1 MDGFTLLASGFGS
14 IEGPAIDDEGGLYFS
29 DVPNG
34 GVYRLSPNGQVETIV
49 PRRKGVGGIVLHA
62 DGGIVVAG
70 RDVSWVVNGRTEV
83 ILSRADLPS
92 ESLVPTGFN
101 DMCADGQGRIFAGVL
116 RRDASGEMS
125 GYQLLMIEKPGAAVA
140 VDVGSGTLPNG
151 AATSPDGR
159 WLYHADTE
167 AKSIAVLDLTD
178 GSGIPTVS
186 RRISTHAVPGG
197 PDGMAVDV
205 EGGIWAAMYQG
216 GAIARFTP
224 DGAVDRVIEV
234 PARDALNLCFTGPDL
249 EDIVVVTRDNTE
261 SPERAGSIFR
271 TNVGVQGIPVGRARV

>member
-14 IEGPAIDDEGGLYFS
+14 IEGPAIDDAGGLYFS

-34 GVYRLSPNGQVETIV
+34 GVYRLSPNGLVETIV

-70 RDVSWVVNGRTEV
+70 RDVSRVINGRTEV

-92 ESLVPTGFN
+92 EPLAPTGFN

-116 RRDASGEMS
+116 RRDATGEMG
-125 GYQLLMIEKPGAAVA
+125 GYQLLMIEKPGAATA

-178 GSGIPTVS
+178 GSGIPTVR
-186 RRISTHAVPGG
+186 RRISTDAVPGG

-249 EDIVVVTRDNTE
+249 EDIVVVTQDNTE

-271 TNVGVQGIPVGRARV
+271 TSVGVQGIPVGRARV